1 MSSSGFGA
9 SVGQA
14 VGCFAFGQS
23 ADPAEDVG
31 APSRSPRQPTAIR
44 VNQQASTEIVSKRA
58 GRRSDDRRTSSS
70 PGLLRSPPTR
80 PGPASSLTWC
90 LVILVAPT
98 GRSRTSVPGTV
109 PSMFGDHPAGLT
121 GSRPYS
127 APHYP
132 DYLAGHIRPCW
143 PNHPEARW
151 ELAWLHQCGLSPIK
165 PNELAAR
172 RCRQARPVGSRCH
185 TQAWLSYGPLRPGL
199 PAKCALQP
207 LHPANRTRG
216 LRLRASHDWQQT
228 RCQPRSARP
237 SRATQVRPWTL
248 AKTMNTLSQVRH
260 RTTVPG
266 RLQVHRE
273 LGNRSGSAPRSRRRC
288 RRRSPPARRPRAADR
303 R

>member
-1 MSSSGFGA
+1 M
-9 SVGQA
+9 
-14 VGCFAFGQS
+14 
-23 ADPAEDVG
+23 
-31 APSRSPRQPTAIR
+31 PSRSPRQPTAIR

-109 PSMFGDHPAGLT
+109 PRMFGDHPAGLT

-199 PAKCALQP
+199 PANARCSHYTRLIEHADPGCELATTGSKPGVSRDQP
-207 LHPANRTRG
+207 GPAG
-216 LRLRASHDWQQT
+216 
-228 RCQPRSARP
+228 
-237 SRATQVRPWTL
+237 
-248 AKTMNTLSQVRH
+248 
-260 RTTVPG
+260 
-266 RLQVHRE
+266 
-273 LGNRSGSAPRSRRRC
+273 
-288 RRRSPPARRPRAADR
+288 RRRSGRGPWRRP
-303 R
+303 